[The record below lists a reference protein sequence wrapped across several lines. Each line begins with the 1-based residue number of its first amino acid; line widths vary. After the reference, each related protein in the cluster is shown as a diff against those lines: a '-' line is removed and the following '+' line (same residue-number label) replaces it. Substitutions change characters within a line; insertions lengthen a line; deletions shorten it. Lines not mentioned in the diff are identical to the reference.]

1 MISRAT
7 FQLLPFSDSVI
18 FLSLVN
24 LVLLVIEVHKLD
36 SFNSPLP
43 FSLNYSVSCS
53 SVLFLPSL
61 PNLFYIIFLL
71 LQCKSLSTITSSLSA
86 KVIFTTFLIVLFPWD
101 QIPTFHPWL
110 FQFSTITHTWLLF
123 CVYLLILCLVSSI
136 IKLPSTYV
144 RFLQYFPCLCF
155 PFCYHILAVLLAC
168 TMSCQISSYC
178 VFAVFVWWILQQRTL
193 CSYSWGTCAVHGQGV
208 SYFTALRSLCCC
220 LEFLALCQA

>member
-1 MISRAT
+1 MISRGT

-71 LQCKSLSTITSSLSA
+71 LQCKSLSTITSALSA

-155 PFCYHILAVLLAC
+155 PFVITFLQFCWPVPWAARSAPTVFLLYFCGEFYSNVHSVLTLEVRVLCMVRVWVTSLRCALFAAVLNP
-168 TMSCQISSYC
+168 
-178 VFAVFVWWILQQRTL
+178 
-193 CSYSWGTCAVHGQGV
+193 
-208 SYFTALRSLCCC
+208 
-220 LEFLALCQA
+220 